1 MCIEWKEPSNRNKK
15 DLIEIKKLPIGDEVS
30 FLMLYLIYK
39 KREFLIVM
47 LEGSRTR
54 ISNIY
59 ISERKLEEGEQK

>member
-1 MCIEWKEPSNRNKK
+1 
-15 DLIEIKKLPIGDEVS
+15 
-30 FLMLYLIYK
+30 MLYLIYK